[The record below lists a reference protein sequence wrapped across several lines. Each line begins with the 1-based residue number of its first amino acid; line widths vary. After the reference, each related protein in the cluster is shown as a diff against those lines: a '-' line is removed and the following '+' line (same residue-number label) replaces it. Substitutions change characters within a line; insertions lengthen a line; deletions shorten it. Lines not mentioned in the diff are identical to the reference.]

1 MDSRLS
7 VAAKKR
13 TLLVIAMLIV
23 GSMTACQP
31 STTDRI
37 TPTADSSDGASSAI
51 IIDADSVTMTA
62 EHILSIK
69 PSRYQPS
76 LGVQGNIEPIK
87 QKRLVAAQDLMIK
100 KVLVS
105 EGQWLEKGEPLLI
118 VQRQISTTGDT
129 NNVSNSSITT
139 DDSVTTTGNAG
150 NNANIANDSN
160 ISSGNIN
167 ADQNATKLK
176 PTAEQNI
183 ALGSNNT
190 AVDPVANNKTSNKS
204 SPVSSAI
211 AETAA
216 SQDFTT
222 KDKDDATDQP
232 APLLTI
238 RASFSGRVND
248 IYVET
253 AQAIAARS
261 PLIMMGD
268 DSNLRFIATLPRQ
281 AEPQLSVGQTVNFS
295 SAAMSDKFSGQI
307 SRLLAS
313 PQPGQLL
320 VYVHV
325 LKSDA
330 RKGKL
335 KPGMAVA
342 GRVDYGQIEVG
353 NIVPK
358 SAIHDVDLTELQ
370 RPPYQTLAPLTA
382 NVWIIR
388 QDQRLTRQPVE
399 VIEYDPSTGQYLI
412 AGISNDSLI
421 CLADLPLES
430 VGKKVIIS

>member
-23 GSMTACQP
+23 GSITACQP
-31 STTDRI
+31 STTDQI
-37 TPTADSSDGASSAI
+37 TPTADPSDGVSLPISVG
-51 IIDADSVTMTA
+51 ADSVTMTA

-87 QKRLVAAQDLMIK
+87 QKRLVAAQDLVIK
-100 KVLVS
+100 KVLVTK
-105 EGQWLEKGEPLLI
+105 GQWLEKGAPLLI
-118 VQRQISTTGDT
+118 VQHQISAID
-129 NNVSNSSITT
+129 NANHVSQSVSNNASQSSITNEGNMVAT
-139 DDSVTTTGNAG
+139 DS
-150 NNANIANDSN
+150 ANSNTAKSSN
-160 ISSGNIN
+160 ISSGNID
-167 ADQNATKLK
+167 ADQS
-176 PTAEQNI
+176 
-183 ALGSNNT
+183 GVNNS
-190 AVDPVANNKTSNKS
+190 VINKTSNRS

-211 AETAA
+211 AETTVN
-216 SQDFTT
+216 QNHKV
-222 KDKDDATDQP
+222 KDSATDQP

-261 PLIMMGD
+261 PLVVMGD

-281 AEPQLSVGQTVNFS
+281 AESQLSVGQTVNFS
-295 SAAMSDKFSGQI
+295 SVAMSDKFSGQI
-307 SRLLAS
+307 SKLLAS

-370 RPPYQTLAPLTA
+370 RPPYRPLAPLTA
-382 NVWIIR
+382 NIWIIR

-421 CLADLPLES
+421 CLADLPLDS